1 MVFVPGNHD
10 EALREHVGIAYG
22 EIRLE
27 LDYIH
32 TGADGRRWLLC
43 HGDEFDQVTRYHRW
57 LAVLGDHAY
66 AVLVRLN
73 ALLSWTRRRLGI
85 AGYWSLSGYAQRMVK
100 ETVNFIG
107 ESEQAVSHAVKQRD
121 VDGVICGHIHAA
133 TIKDLDGITYVNCGD
148 WVDSCTAVIEDA
160 DGHMQLIEWGVV
172 PRHAGRNASGETW
185 SGVRP
190 TVSAAPRSPNC

>member
-1 MVFVPGNHD
+1 
-10 EALREHVGIAYG
+10 
-22 EIRLE
+22 
-27 LDYIH
+27 
-32 TGADGRRWLLC
+32 
-43 HGDEFDQVTRYHRW
+43 
-57 LAVLGDHAY
+57 
-66 AVLVRLN
+66 
-73 ALLSWTRRRLGI
+73 
-85 AGYWSLSGYAQRMVK
+85 MVK

-107 ESEQAVSHAVKQRD
+107 EFEQAVSHAVKQRD
-121 VDGVICGHIHAA
+121 EDGVICGHIHAA
-133 TIKDLDGITYVNCGD
+133 TIKDADGITYVNCGD

>member
-1 MVFVPGNHD
+1 M
-10 EALREHVGIAYG
+10 
-22 EIRLE
+22 
-27 LDYIH
+27 
-32 TGADGRRWLLC
+32 
-43 HGDEFDQVTRYHRW
+43 TRYHRW